1 MEKLL
6 TKLEQ
11 EDIVEKGVY
20 TAAYEMDSPGIYLV
34 LKKKGGKYGVIS
46 SKGRLLIPCKYESIS
61 HKSDDT
67 YECIGL
73 ANKFY
78 YTDTYN
84 SRFKLV

>member
-11 EDIVEKGVY
+11 EGIVEKGVY
-20 TAAYEMDSPGIYLV
+20 TAAYEMDNPEIYLMM
-34 LKKKGGKYGVIS
+34 KKKDGKYGIINN
-46 SKGRLLIPCKYESIS
+46 KGRLLIPCKYESIA

-84 SRFKLV
+84 SKFKLV